1 MTPDTPAATERVS
14 DLRDRLFSAIPH
26 VGGSGLVDA
35 ERRRIADGILPVVEA
50 ELQKRDEELA
60 AERDKRCTA
69 EQEAGKMR
77 GIATAMQT
85 KAGTEIPTL
94 RAKLKEAVEVLERL
108 RRDHGVQRGSWWDK
122 QIQPFLESVRDLL

>member
-14 DLRDRLFSAIPH
+14 DLRDRLFSAMPH

-94 RAKLKEAVEVLERL
+94 RAKLKEAVEVLEGRC
-108 RRDHGVQRGSWWDK
+108 HWCK
-122 QIQPFLESVRDLL
+122 AEAKPFLNSVRDLLQSGPEQ